1 MLDVR
6 YGTLRASAA
15 VSGNEPLSTIIL
27 MTSKII
33 ITMGH
38 DTNVLTVHTSVKQQ
52 QVELRDHLQSMNS
65 MI

>member
-38 DTNVLTVHTSVKQQ
+38 DTNVLTFHTTVCEPTLVK
-52 QVELRDHLQSMNS
+52 LNFNL
-65 MI
+65 

>member
-1 MLDVR
+1 M
-6 YGTLRASAA
+6 TLQAAA
-15 VSGNEPLSTIIL
+15 VVGGNEPLSTIIL

-38 DTNVLTVHTSVKQQ
+38 DTNVLTFHTTVCEPTLVK
-52 QVELRDHLQSMNS
+52 LRDHLQSLNS